1 MQRNLRSL
9 NRFTLGAQPGVLFDV
24 EGESGGGVVAPP
36 ATPAPPVEQGNGYP
50 ANTPV
55 AEMKP
60 EEQVAYW
67 RTQARKHEDRV
78 KERADYDDLKAA
90 AAELEQLKA
99 AGMTEQEKRLVEE
112 VQKAREEERAKV
124 SQEYI
129 GTTVASLMEAALIGR
144 GKSEEE
150 TAALMRH
157 FNPASFVDGKGK
169 PDTKAIVALADT
181 IAGPATGGSRTVQ
194 GFAQGVRVPTG
205 LSRSEQGRAEA
216 QRRFG
221 KTN

>member
-24 EGESGGGVVAPP
+24 EGESGGGVVAPAP
-36 ATPAPPVEQGNGYP
+36 TPAPPVEQATGYP

-78 KERADYDDLKAA
+78 KERADYEDLKAA

-112 VQKAREEERAKV
+112 VQAAREDERAKV
-124 SQEYI
+124 SREYI
-129 GTTVASLMEAALIGR
+129 DTTVTSLMEAALLGR
-144 GKSEEE
+144 GKSKEE
-150 TAALMRH
+150 ADALLRH
-157 FNPASFVDGKGK
+157 FNPASFVDKGK
-169 PDTKAIVALADT
+169 PDTKAIVELADT
-181 IAGPATGGSRTVQ
+181 IAGPATGGSRTATS
-194 GFAQGVRVPTG
+194 FAQGVRVPTG